1 MWKFLLI
8 CVVMSALNEDSSAA
22 NPGPTRR
29 RRAYAGGYAGGYA
42 SSGGGAG
49 GYTGTYNSGGGG
61 VGHSSYVGTGGGGGG
76 GYYDYDDYGGSSP
89 NFGIIDPYLFHQ
101 QLTNHILAQN
111 YANQQAI
118 TGLATAGNAFA
129 SADAS
134 LVDDNDIRIQQQ
146 IAAQQAYHDNLV
158 RQNRYRG
165 GSSSGSGSAYGSA
178 SGSGSGS
185 GSYNSHRYAPSYA
198 SASGSIGP
206 NGYRQTAFINPAN
219 PASPNIV
226 NRFGGGSG
234 GGGSSFSS
242 SSSSGGGGGG
252 GGGGYKGV
260 SVSSYS
266 HSNGDGTSRRG
277 AQTTVNDNGKVTS
290 YSVHS

>member
-8 CVVMSALNEDSSAA
+8 CVVMSALNQESSGA
-22 NPGPTRR
+22 GSSRKRR
-29 RRAYAGGYAGGYA
+29 GYAGGYAGGFA

-49 GYTGTYNSGGGG
+49 GYTGSYNSGGGG
-61 VGHSSYVGTGGGGGG
+61 VGHSSYVGSGGGGG

-118 TGLATAGNAFA
+118 TGLATAGNAYA

-165 GSSSGSGSAYGSA
+165 GSSSASGST
-178 SGSGSGS
+178 SGSGSGT

-206 NGYRQTAFINPAN
+206 NGYRQTAFINPPN

-234 GGGSSFSS
+234 SGGGGGGSSYSS
-242 SSSSGGGGGG
+242 SSSSGGGSGG

-260 SVSSYS
+260 SVSSFS

-277 AQTTVNDNGKVTS
+277 AQTTVNDNGKVTT

>member
-1 MWKFLLI
+1 MWKLLLI
-8 CVVMSALNEDSSAA
+8 CVVMSALNGESSGA
-22 NPGPTRR
+22 NRQQSRR
-29 RRAYAGGYAGGYA
+29 RRAYAGGYAGGFA
-42 SSGGGAG
+42 SSGGGTG

-61 VGHSSYVGTGGGGGG
+61 GVHTSFVGNGGGG
-76 GYYDYDDYGGSSP
+76 GYYDYDDFDGSSP

-118 TGLATAGNAFA
+118 TGLATAGNAYA

-134 LVDDNDIRIQQQ
+134 LVDDNDLRIQQQ
-146 IAAQQAYHDNLV
+146 IAAQQAYHDNLI
-158 RQNRYRG
+158 RQNSYRG
-165 GSSSGSGSAYGSA
+165 GSGYASGSASGSSSGSG
-178 SGSGSGS
+178 

-198 SASGSIGP
+198 AASGSIGP
-206 NGYRQTAFINPAN
+206 NGYRQTAYINPAN

-234 GGGSSFSS
+234 GGSSYSS
-242 SSSSGGGGGG
+242 SSSSSGGGG

-260 SVSSYS
+260 SVSSFS
-266 HSNGDGTSRRG
+266 QSNGDGTSRRG
-277 AQTTVNDNGKVTS
+277 AQTTVNDNGKITS

>member
-1 MWKFLLI
+1 MWKYLLI
-8 CVVMSALNEDSSAA
+8 CVVMSALNEESSAA
-22 NPGPTRR
+22 GQQSRR
-29 RRAYAGGYAGGYA
+29 RRGYAGGYAGGFA

-76 GYYDYDDYGGSSP
+76 GYYDYDDYDGNSP

-134 LVDDNDIRIQQQ
+134 LVDDDDTRIQQQ

-165 GSSSGSGSAYGSA
+165 GSG
-178 SGSGSGS
+178 SGSGSGSSS

-198 SASGSIGP
+198 VASGSIGP
-206 NGYRQTAFINPAN
+206 NGHRQTAYISPAN
-219 PASPNIV
+219 AASPNIV
-226 NRFGGGSG
+226 NRFGG
-234 GGGSSFSS
+234 SS
-242 SSSSGGGGGG
+242 SGG

-290 YSVHS
+290 YSTHS

>member
-1 MWKFLLI
+1 MWKLLVI
-8 CVVMSALNEDSSAA
+8 CVVMSALNSEAA
-22 NPGPTRR
+22 SGASRQASRR

-49 GYTGTYNSGGGG
+49 GYTGSYNSAGGGI
-61 VGHSSYVGTGGGGGG
+61 GHSSYVGNG
-76 GYYDYDDYGGSSP
+76 GYNDYDDYGDAGIAP

-111 YANQQAI
+111 YANQQAV
-118 TGLATAGNAFA
+118 TGLATAGNAYA
-129 SADAS
+129 SADATI
-134 LVDDNDIRIQQQ
+134 DNDDTRIQQQ

-165 GSSSGSGSAYGSA
+165 GSGNYGGGSS
-178 SGSGSGS
+178 
-185 GSYNSHRYAPSYA
+185 SYNTHRYAPSYA

-206 NGYRQTAFINPAN
+206 NGYRQTAYINPAN
-219 PASPNIV
+219 PNTPNIV
-226 NRFGGGSG
+226 NRFGGSSSG
-234 GGGSSFSS
+234 GGGYSS
-242 SSSSGGGGGG
+242 SSSSSSGGGG

-266 HSNGDGTSRRG
+266 QSNGDGTSRRG

>member
-8 CVVMSALNEDSSAA
+8 CVVMSALNGESSGA
-22 NPGPTRR
+22 NRQPSRR
-29 RRAYAGGYAGGYA
+29 RRAFAGGYAGGYA
-42 SSGGGAG
+42 SSGAGTG

-61 VGHSSYVGTGGGGGG
+61 
-76 GYYDYDDYGGSSP
+76 YYDYDDSDGYSP

-111 YANQQAI
+111 YANQQAV

-146 IAAQQAYHDNLV
+146 IAAQQAYHDNLI

-165 GSSSGSGSAYGSA
+165 GSSGGS
-178 SGSGSGS
+178 
-185 GSYNSHRYAPSYA
+185 SYNSHRYAPSYA
-198 SASGSIGP
+198 VASGSIGP
-206 NGYRQTAFINPAN
+206 NGHRQTAYINPAN

-234 GGGSSFSS
+234 GGSSYSS
-242 SSSSGGGGGG
+242 SSSSGGGG

>member
-1 MWKFLLI
+1 MWKLLLI
-8 CVVMSALNEDSSAA
+8 CVVMSALNQESSGADRV
-22 NPGPTRR
+22 PPRR

-49 GYTGTYNSGGGG
+49 GYTGSYNSGGGG

-76 GYYDYDDYGGSSP
+76 YYDYDDDYGNSP

-111 YANQQAI
+111 YANQH
-118 TGLATAGNAFA
+118 
-129 SADAS
+129 
-134 LVDDNDIRIQQQ
+134 RIQQQ

-165 GSSSGSGSAYGSA
+165 GS
-178 SGSGSGS
+178 GSGSGS
-185 GSYNSHRYAPSYA
+185 SYNSHRYAPSYA
-198 SASGSIGP
+198 AASGSIGP
-206 NGYRQTAFINPAN
+206 NGYRQTAYINPAN

-234 GGGSSFSS
+234 GGSSHSS
-242 SSSSGGGGGG
+242 SSSSGGGG